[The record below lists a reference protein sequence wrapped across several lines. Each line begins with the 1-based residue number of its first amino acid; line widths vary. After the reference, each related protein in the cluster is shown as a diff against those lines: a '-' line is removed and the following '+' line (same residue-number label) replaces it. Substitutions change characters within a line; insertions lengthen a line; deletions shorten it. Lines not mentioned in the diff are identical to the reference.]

1 MLDQLK
7 TLAARRVGQL
17 LASDATMKVV
27 GDPRMQAAMMRA
39 INLRADAREVVERQ
53 VQGVAAVLDLVTRDD
68 VASLKR
74 TIRDLED
81 MVEELRDEVG
91 EAQKQAKSAKVDASE
106 ARTSAADA
114 VVKAEAA
121 AAPQAP
127 KRKPATKSPTTA
139 KKRAPAKKPAA
150 ETTAAD

>member
-17 LASDATMKVV
+17 LASDTTMKVI

-91 EAQKQAKSAKVDASE
+91 EAQAEAKSAKHDATE
-106 ARTSAADA
+106 ARHSAADA

-127 KRKPATKSPTTA
+127 KRKPAPRSATAA
-139 KKRAPAKKPAA
+139 KKRAPAKKPASEA
-150 ETTAAD
+150 NASD

>member
-7 TLAARRVGQL
+7 TVAARRVGQI
-17 LASDATMKVV
+17 LASDTTMKVV
-27 GDPRMQAAMMRA
+27 GDPRVQSAMMRA

-53 VQGVAAVLDLVTRDD
+53 VQGVAAVLDLVTRED

-91 EAQKQAKSAKVDASE
+91 DAQEQAQSAKRDATE
-106 ARTSAADA
+106 ARTSAETA

-121 AAPQAP
+121 SKPRTTR
-127 KRKPATKSPTTA
+127 RKPAA
-139 KKRAPAKKPAA
+139 KKKAPAQ
-150 ETTAAD
+150 AADGATKA

>member
-7 TLAARRVGQL
+7 TVAARRVGQI

-27 GDPRMQAAMMRA
+27 GDPRVQTAMMRA

-53 VQGVAAVLDLVTRDD
+53 VQGVAAVLDLVTRED
-68 VASLKR
+68 VATLKR

-91 EAQKQAKSAKVDASE
+91 EAQEQAQSAKRDATE
-106 ARTSAADA
+106 ARSSAESA

-121 AAPQAP
+121 AKP
-127 KRKPATKSPTTA
+127 KTTRRKPAAKKKSPA
-139 KKRAPAKKPAA
+139 KATVKAA
-150 ETTAAD
+150 EEASKT